1 MARVRRLWSG
11 AAALLLSAACA
22 APPPLTVHII
32 AHSHCDPG
40 WLESFEGYYQSQVG
54 RILSNVMGELTADSA
69 RRFVWAE
76 TSFWMRWYEVQS
88 EDMKATVKRHVDSG
102 QLEFIGGGWVQNDEA
117 NPDPISVISQLTEGH
132 EYLQSLFGKRPRIA
146 WQIDP

>member
-1 MARVRRLWSG
+1 MGSFKL
-11 AAALLLSAACA
+11 AACLLA
-22 APPPLTVHII
+22 AQAAQTLSSTPLTVHII
-32 AHSHCDPG
+32 PHSHCDPG
-40 WLESFEGYYQSQVG
+40 WLESFEGYYLSQVA
-54 RILSNVMGELTADSA
+54 RILSSVISELSEHPA

-88 EDMKATVKRHVDSG
+88 EEEKARVKSLVDSG
-102 QLEFIGGGWVQNDEA
+102 QLEFVGGGWVQNDEA

-132 EYLQSLFGKRPRIA
+132 EYLQALFGKRPRIA